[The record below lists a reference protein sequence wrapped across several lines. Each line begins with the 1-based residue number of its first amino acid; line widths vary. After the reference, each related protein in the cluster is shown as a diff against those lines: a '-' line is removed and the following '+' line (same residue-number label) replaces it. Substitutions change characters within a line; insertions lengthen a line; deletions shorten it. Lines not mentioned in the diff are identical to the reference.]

1 MTIPE
6 KFAFKKGWE
15 QLPQK
20 SAAEVKNRI
29 IKALGSQSATG
40 FYARLNGQVEPK
52 ASEYLKIEAIFH
64 EYGITEIWGE

>member
-6 KFAFKKGWE
+6 KFSFKKGWN

-20 SAAEVKNRI
+20 SAAEVKLRI
-29 IKALGSQSATG
+29 IDAIGGMSATG

-64 EYGITEIWGE
+64 EYGITDIWGD